1 MNEKREKVCP
11 SCGAVIEGEFCT
23 ECGEII
29 EDEAQAVTLSG
40 EEIAAISY
48 AWAHLHM
55 ELLRI
60 TPKPNLRNSASLRAA
75 RAAMNAYTKTLGML
89 VDRLEKGARQ

>member
-29 EDEAQAVTLSG
+29 EDEAQDVTLSG

-48 AWAHLHM
+48 AWARLEIKLNLCHTM
-55 ELLRI
+55 K
-60 TPKPNLRNSASLRAA
+60 PKERAT
-75 RAAMNAYTKTLGML
+75 MNAYTKTLGIL